1 MDQQDLDSDL
11 IKEEFNQH
19 RKQWTDIIVQRTFF
33 YAGLKIKL
41 AEREFQLALSLTTIS
56 VAFLAI
62 ILPLLLGSGIKI
74 SSLAIFGFLIASVS
88 GLIRIFLSI
97 IVDKKAIPKD
107 EKFELDYFKKCQRL
121 AVEIYDDALNRTV
134 NNGKAEEYFNLEKNS
149 RDSVLQREKE
159 KHLLNKILSIIY
171 YSFLLSFIIGF
182 ISLFYEIIHY
192 L

>member
-19 RKQWTDIIVQRTFF
+19 RKQWTDIIVQRIFF

-107 EKFELDYFKKCQRL
+107 KKFELDYFKRCQRL

>member
-19 RKQWTDIIVQRTFF
+19 RKQWTDIIVQRIFF

-134 NNGKAEEYFNLEKNS
+134 NNGKVEEYFNLEKNS